1 MLLRTR
7 FQLALLLLPLATS
20 LMFSLYA
27 VDREISGER
36 LAMME
41 RLQASMQAI
50 MPGMAN
56 AALAADDQRLHEQA
70 QMLIDQRDVRAL
82 TLRTANGGALLHLGP
97 SQRPETSTLVESQ
110 AYPSDPDSLV
120 MVMPVIDPWRETQRG
135 EQMSWL
141 VLEASDT
148 RLVLHRYQLLVGYGL
163 ANLVFGLALLL
174 LAFHGSRRMLQP
186 LHELGE
192 ALTCLARGETHRQ
205 LPVAG
210 NDDLSELAENY
221 NRSVEQ
227 LKRAREDMQDQI
239 EQTTQDLHESME
251 TVEIKNIELDMAR
264 RKALEANRIKSEFLA
279 NMSHEIRTPLNG
291 IIGFSNLLGR
301 SDLDNRQRDWL
312 GHMQNASSSLMSLIN
327 DILDFSKIE
336 AGKLELEKVQMD
348 IEPLIEEVL
357 AMHAPEAH
365 RKHLHLLGLVYD
377 DVPQRFEGDPLR
389 IKQVVTNLVA
399 NAVKF
404 TERGEVIVRVMVD
417 DLSGSNTRLKIA
429 VADTGIGMDSAQRNR
444 LFQAFS
450 QGDPS
455 RARQFGG
462 TGLGLMISK
471 RLVEQM
477 GGEIQVDS
485 LPGHGSTFLFSVPV
499 AVSSI
504 EERPREV
511 VFDHQRICLIEP
523 HSATRRALSY
533 LLTRWSLTLVGIEEQ
548 PDLVV
553 VALESRDLK
562 RLDEWGARLKHL
574 PCRVLGLLNAPL
586 PADAENLQQYG
597 IDEVVSKPVTRLQM
611 RHKLANLLHSPHRDP
626 TQAPRSASFTSFEPA
641 TREQDASTAP
651 AAKPTATSDASATP
665 VKTPPAGPRPELT
678 AQPAS
683 QETSAQPRKCV
694 MVVDDNPSNRLLAEE
709 LLTDMGLDTLAA
721 QSGEEALALAQEQ
734 VVDAV
739 LMDIQMPGMNGLE
752 ATKALRHQHREGNR
766 HLPVIAL
773 TAHALAHERREL
785 LAEGMDDYLIK
796 PIDEGLLANL
806 LSRHLGISL
815 NPPPQA
821 ARSSSQ
827 SRSPARS
834 QSRSP
839 ERNQPRSPA
848 RSQATSA
855 LPPGV
860 KDTASQAESSPPAAP
875 LPRSAAKSQLS
886 LEQDADLPVVDMAL
900 GVEMAG
906 GREALA
912 LEMLGLLIE
921 SLPESE
927 ARIRRAWQARD
938 NEAMLDGVH
947 YLNGACRYCGVPR
960 LALLVEALETRIR
973 VSGLSRLE
981 EDVEALF
988 AAIDSLIQ
996 WSHSDEAKA
1005 LLAAPLEPASPD
1017 GEAPETA
1024 ETPTASP
1031 VETSPSSP
1039 PATAPSNA
1047 PAEPS
1052 DTGSSSVSKPQTSGP
1067 QTSGPQTSEPQSKN
1081 QP

>member
-56 AALAADDQRLHEQA
+56 VALAADDQRLHEQA

-210 NDDLSELAENY
+210 NDDLSELADNY

-562 RLDEWGARLKHL
+562 RLDDWGARLKHL

-651 AAKPTATSDASATP
+651 AAKPIDKTDESAKPASTPAANATP

-683 QETSAQPRKCV
+683 QETPAQPRKCV

-827 SRSPARS
+827 TRSPARS

-839 ERNQPRSPA
+839 ERNQARSPA
-848 RSQATSA
+848 RSQATTA

-860 KDTASQAESSPPAAP
+860 KDAASQAESSSSAAP

-973 VSGLSRLE
+973 VSGLSQLE
-981 EDVEALF
+981 EDVDALF

-1005 LLAAPLEPASPD
+1005 LLAAPLEPASPA
-1017 GEAPETA
+1017 GETP

-1031 VETSPSSP
+1031 VETSSSS
-1039 PATAPSNA
+1039 ATAPSNA

-1052 DTGSSSVSKPQTSGP
+1052 DTGSSSVSNRQTSE
-1067 QTSGPQTSEPQSKN
+1067 PQTSEPQPKN

>member
-56 AALAADDQRLHEQA
+56 AALAADDQRLHEQS

-1067 QTSGPQTSEPQSKN
+1067 QTSEPQSKN

>member
-110 AYPSDPDSLV
+110 AYPSDPNSLV

-641 TREQDASTAP
+641 TREQDVSTAQ
-651 AAKPTATSDASATP
+651 AAKPASTPAKTTS
-665 VKTPPAGPRPELT
+665 AGPQPELT
-678 AQPAS
+678 AQPAR
-683 QETSAQPRKCV
+683 QETPAQPRKCV

-827 SRSPARS
+827 SRSP
-834 QSRSP
+834 

-848 RSQATSA
+848 RSQAASA

-860 KDTASQAESSPPAAP
+860 KDAASQAESSPPAAA

-973 VSGLSRLE
+973 VSGLSQLE
-981 EDVEALF
+981 EDVDALF

-1005 LLAAPLEPASPD
+1005 LLAAPLEPASPA
-1017 GEAPETA
+1017 GETP
-1024 ETPTASP
+1024 ETPTAPP
-1031 VETSPSSP
+1031 VEPSSP
-1039 PATAPSNA
+1039 PATAPSDA
-1047 PAEPS
+1047 PTEPS
-1052 DTGSSSVSKPQTSGP
+1052 DTGSSSVSKPQTS
-1067 QTSGPQTSEPQSKN
+1067 EPQSKK

>member
-97 SQRPETSTLVESQ
+97 SQRPETSAMVESQ
-110 AYPSDPDSLV
+110 TYPSDPDSLV

-192 ALTCLARGETHRQ
+192 AMTCLARGETHRQ

-562 RLDEWGARLKHL
+562 RLDEWSARLKHL

-626 TQAPRSASFTSFEPA
+626 TQAPRSDTFTSFEPT
-641 TREQDASTAP
+641 TREQNSSTAQ
-651 AAKPTATSDASATP
+651 AAKPTATPA
-665 VKTPPAGPRPELT
+665 KTPPAGSGPELT

-683 QETSAQPRKCV
+683 QGTSAQPRKCV

-752 ATKALRHQHREGNR
+752 ATKALRHQQREGNR

-821 ARSSSQ
+821 ARTSSQ
-827 SRSPARS
+827 SHSPARSQTRSPARS
-834 QSRSP
+834 P
-839 ERNQPRSPA
+839 
-848 RSQATSA
+848 ATSA

-860 KDTASQAESSPPAAP
+860 KDAASQAESSPPAAP
-875 LPRSAAKSQLS
+875 LPHSAAKHQLS

-938 NEAMLDGVH
+938 NEAMIDGMH

-1005 LLAAPLEPASPD
+1005 LLAAPLEPASPA
-1017 GEAPETA
+1017 GETP
-1024 ETPTASP
+1024 ETPTASS
-1031 VETSPSSP
+1031 VETSPSSSS
-1039 PATAPSNA
+1039 APSNA

-1052 DTGSSSVSKPQTSGP
+1052 ATGSSSVNNPQTSK
-1067 QTSGPQTSEPQSKN
+1067 PQTSEPQPKN
-1081 QP
+1081 QR

>member
-82 TLRTANGGALLHLGP
+82 TLRTANGGTLLHLGP
-97 SQRPETSTLVESQ
+97 SQRPETSALVESQ

-135 EQMSWL
+135 ERMSWL

-186 LHELGE
+186 LYELGE

-210 NDDLSELAENY
+210 NDDLSELAEHY

-641 TREQDASTAP
+641 TREQDAGTAP
-651 AAKPTATSDASATP
+651 AAKPSSTPAKTTSAS
-665 VKTPPAGPRPELT
+665 PRPELT
-678 AQPAS
+678 AQPAR
-683 QETSAQPRKCV
+683 QETPAQPRKCV

-839 ERNQPRSPA
+839 ERSQSRSPA

-860 KDTASQAESSPPAAP
+860 KDIASQAESSSPAAP

-927 ARIRRAWQARD
+927 AGIRRAWQARD

-973 VSGLSRLE
+973 VSGLSQLE
-981 EDVEALF
+981 EDVDALF

-1005 LLAAPLEPASPD
+1005 LLAAPLEPASP
-1017 GEAPETA
+1017 GGETA
-1024 ETPTASP
+1024 ETSETPTAP
-1031 VETSPSSP
+1031 PAETSSPSSP
-1039 PATAPSNA
+1039 APSDA

-1052 DTGSSSVSKPQTSGP
+1052 DTGSSSASK
-1067 QTSGPQTSEPQSKN
+1067 PQTSEPQSKD

>member
-827 SRSPARS
+827 TRSSARS
-834 QSRSP
+834 QA
-839 ERNQPRSPA
+839 RSPA

-973 VSGLSRLE
+973 VSGLSQLE
-981 EDVEALF
+981 EDVDALF

-1052 DTGSSSVSKPQTSGP
+1052 DTGSSSVSN
-1067 QTSGPQTSEPQSKN
+1067 PQTSEPQSKN

>member
-97 SQRPETSTLVESQ
+97 SQRPETSALVESQ
-110 AYPSDPDSLV
+110 TYPSDPDSLV

-192 ALTCLARGETHRQ
+192 AMTCLARGETHRQ

-562 RLDEWGARLKHL
+562 RLDEWSARLKHL

-626 TQAPRSASFTSFEPA
+626 TQAPRSDTFTSFEPT
-641 TREQDASTAP
+641 TREQNSSTAQ
-651 AAKPTATSDASATP
+651 AAKPTATPA
-665 VKTPPAGPRPELT
+665 KTPPAGSGPELT

-683 QETSAQPRKCV
+683 QGTSAQPRKCV

-752 ATKALRHQHREGNR
+752 ATKALRHQQREGNR

-821 ARSSSQ
+821 ARTSSQ
-827 SRSPARS
+827 SHSSARSQTRSPARS
-834 QSRSP
+834 P
-839 ERNQPRSPA
+839 
-848 RSQATSA
+848 ATSA

-860 KDTASQAESSPPAAP
+860 KDAASQAEPSSSVAP
-875 LPRSAAKSQLS
+875 LPHSAAKHQLS

-938 NEAMLDGVH
+938 NEAMIDGVH

-1005 LLAAPLEPASPD
+1005 LLAAPLEPASPA
-1017 GEAPETA
+1017 GETP

-1031 VETSPSSP
+1031 VETSPSSSS
-1039 PATAPSNA
+1039 APSNA

-1052 DTGSSSVSKPQTSGP
+1052 ATGSSSVNNPQTSK
-1067 QTSGPQTSEPQSKN
+1067 PQTSEPQPKN
-1081 QP
+1081 QR

>member
-82 TLRTANGGALLHLGP
+82 TLRTANGGTLLHLGP
-97 SQRPETSTLVESQ
+97 SQRPETSALVESQ

-586 PADAENLQQYG
+586 PAEAENLQQYG

-651 AAKPTATSDASATP
+651 AAKPIATPDASAKP
-665 VKTPPAGPRPELT
+665 VKSPPAGPRPELT

-683 QETSAQPRKCV
+683 QETPAQPRKCV

-827 SRSPARS
+827 TRSPARS

-839 ERNQPRSPA
+839 ERYQARSPA
-848 RSQATSA
+848 RSQATTA

-860 KDTASQAESSPPAAP
+860 KDAASQAESSSPTTP

-973 VSGLSRLE
+973 VSGLSQLE
-981 EDVEALF
+981 EDVDALF

-1005 LLAAPLEPASPD
+1005 LLAAPLEPAGPD
-1017 GEAPETA
+1017 GETA

-1031 VETSPSSP
+1031 AETSLSSSP
-1039 PATAPSNA
+1039 APSDA
-1047 PAEPS
+1047 PAEAS
-1052 DTGSSSVSKPQTSGP
+1052 DTGS
-1067 QTSGPQTSEPQSKN
+1067 PQTSEPQSKN

>member
-1 MLLRTR
+1 
-7 FQLALLLLPLATS
+7 
-20 LMFSLYA
+20 
-27 VDREISGER
+27 
-36 LAMME
+36 
-41 RLQASMQAI
+41 
-50 MPGMAN
+50 
-56 AALAADDQRLHEQA
+56 
-70 QMLIDQRDVRAL
+70 
-82 TLRTANGGALLHLGP
+82 
-97 SQRPETSTLVESQ
+97 
-110 AYPSDPDSLV
+110 
-120 MVMPVIDPWRETQRG
+120 
-135 EQMSWL
+135 
-141 VLEASDT
+141 
-148 RLVLHRYQLLVGYGL
+148 
-163 ANLVFGLALLL
+163 
-174 LAFHGSRRMLQP
+174 
-186 LHELGE
+186 
-192 ALTCLARGETHRQ
+192 
-205 LPVAG
+205 
-210 NDDLSELAENY
+210 
-221 NRSVEQ
+221 
-227 LKRAREDMQDQI
+227 
-239 EQTTQDLHESME
+239 
-251 TVEIKNIELDMAR
+251 
-264 RKALEANRIKSEFLA
+264 
-279 NMSHEIRTPLNG
+279 
-291 IIGFSNLLGR
+291 
-301 SDLDNRQRDWL
+301 
-312 GHMQNASSSLMSLIN
+312 
-327 DILDFSKIE
+327 
-336 AGKLELEKVQMD
+336 
-348 IEPLIEEVL
+348 
-357 AMHAPEAH
+357 
-365 RKHLHLLGLVYD
+365 
-377 DVPQRFEGDPLR
+377 
-389 IKQVVTNLVA
+389 
-399 NAVKF
+399 
-404 TERGEVIVRVMVD
+404 
-417 DLSGSNTRLKIA
+417 
-429 VADTGIGMDSAQRNR
+429 
-444 LFQAFS
+444 
-450 QGDPS
+450 
-455 RARQFGG
+455 
-462 TGLGLMISK
+462 
-471 RLVEQM
+471 
-477 GGEIQVDS
+477 
-485 LPGHGSTFLFSVPV
+485 
-499 AVSSI
+499 
-504 EERPREV
+504 
-511 VFDHQRICLIEP
+511 
-523 HSATRRALSY
+523 
-533 LLTRWSLTLVGIEEQ
+533 
-548 PDLVV
+548 
-553 VALESRDLK
+553 
-562 RLDEWGARLKHL
+562 
-574 PCRVLGLLNAPL
+574 
-586 PADAENLQQYG
+586 
-597 IDEVVSKPVTRLQM
+597 
-611 RHKLANLLHSPHRDP
+611 
-626 TQAPRSASFTSFEPA
+626 
-641 TREQDASTAP
+641 
-651 AAKPTATSDASATP
+651 
-665 VKTPPAGPRPELT
+665 
-678 AQPAS
+678 
-683 QETSAQPRKCV
+683 
-694 MVVDDNPSNRLLAEE
+694 PSNRLLAEE

-973 VSGLSRLE
+973 VSGLSQLE
-981 EDVEALF
+981 EDVDALF

-1067 QTSGPQTSEPQSKN
+1067 QTSEPQSKN

>member
-611 RHKLANLLHSPHRDP
+611 RHKLANLLHSPRRDP

-651 AAKPTATSDASATP
+651 ASTPAKTS
-665 VKTPPAGPRPELT
+665 PAGPQPELP

-683 QETSAQPRKCV
+683 QETPAQPRKCV

-815 NPPPQA
+815 NPPSQA

-860 KDTASQAESSPPAAP
+860 KDTASQAESSSPVAP

-973 VSGLSRLE
+973 VSGLSQLE
-981 EDVEALF
+981 EDVDALF

-1067 QTSGPQTSEPQSKN
+1067 QTSEPQSKN

>member
-20 LMFSLYA
+20 LLFSLYV
-27 VDREISGER
+27 VDRETSRER
-36 LAMME
+36 IAMME

-50 MPGMAN
+50 MPGLAN
-56 AALAADDQRLHEQA
+56 AALDADDQRLHEQA
-70 QMLIDQRDVRAL
+70 QMLIDQRDVRGL
-82 TLRTANGGALLHLGP
+82 SLRTSSGGTLLHLGP
-97 SQRPETSTLVESQ
+97 SQRPDTKTMLESD
-110 AYPSDPDSLV
+110 AYPASQTALV
-120 MVMPVIDPWRETQRG
+120 LVMPVIDPWREARRG

-163 ANLVFGLALLL
+163 ANLVFGLGLLL
-174 LAFHGSRRMLQP
+174 FAYHASRKMLLP
-186 LHELGE
+186 LHDISE
-192 ALTCLARGETHRQ
+192 AMTRLARGETHQ
-205 LPVAG
+205 HLPIHG
-210 NDDLSELAENY
+210 NDDMSELAEHY
-221 NRSVEQ
+221 NLSVDQ

-239 EQTTQDLHESME
+239 EQTTLDLHESME

-312 GHMQNASSSLMSLIN
+312 GHMQNASTSLMSLIN

-365 RKHLHLLGLVYD
+365 RKNLHLLGLVYD
-377 DVPQRFEGDPLR
+377 DVPQRFESDPLR

-417 DLSGSNTRLKIA
+417 DLSGSSTRLKIA
-429 VADTGIGMDSAQRNR
+429 VADTGIGMDGAQRNR

-477 GGEIQVDS
+477 GGEIQVES

-499 AVSSI
+499 AISSI

-533 LLTRWSLTLVGIEEQ
+533 LLTRWSLELVGIDEQ

-553 VALESRDLK
+553 VALESSDLK
-562 RLDEWGARLKHL
+562 RLDEWGQRLKHL

-586 PADAENLQQYG
+586 PANAENLQHYG
-597 IDEVVSKPVTRLQM
+597 IDEIVSKPVTRLQM
-611 RHKLANLLHSPHRDP
+611 RHKLANLLHSPRRD
-626 TQAPRSASFTSFEPA
+626 SSSL
-641 TREQDASTAP
+641 QDASPFIPLGNASSSARLPSSIMQP
-651 AAKPTATSDASATP
+651 AADMTTAGMAPEPTRSTSLSAHSAGTASAS
-665 VKTPPAGPRPELT
+665 VQ
-678 AQPAS
+678 QPAS
-683 QETSAQPRKCV
+683 PLPRKCV

-721 QSGEEALALAQEQ
+721 QSGEEALALAQQ
-734 VVDAV
+734 QPLDAV

-752 ATKALRHQHREGNR
+752 ATHALRHQRREGHG

-796 PIDEGLLANL
+796 PIDEGLLANM
-806 LSRHLGISL
+806 LSRHLGITLS
-815 NPPPQA
+815 PPPTA
-821 ARSSSQ
+821 SHYRGYSSSTY
-827 SRSPARS
+827 RSAPA
-834 QSRSP
+834 P
-839 ERNQPRSPA
+839 TVA
-848 RSQATSA
+848 ATVVA
-855 LPPGV
+855 
-860 KDTASQAESSPPAAP
+860 PAAI
-875 LPRSAAKSQLS
+875 
-886 LEQDADLPVVDMAL
+886 EQDAELPVVDMSL
-900 GVEMAG
+900 GIEMAG

-912 LEMLGLLIE
+912 LEMLGLLIQ
-921 SLPESE
+921 SLPDSE
-927 ARIRRAWQARD
+927 ARIRNAWESRD
-938 NEAMLDGVH
+938 NDAMVEGVH

-973 VSGLSRLE
+973 VSGLSQLE
-981 EDVEALF
+981 SDVDALF
-988 AAIDSLIQ
+988 AAIASLEV
-996 WSHSDEAKA
+996 WA
-1005 LLAAPLEPASPD
+1005 
-1017 GEAPETA
+1017 ETA
-1024 ETPTASP
+1024 EGQTLLATPDNAVVSSAEAAPSGASP
-1031 VETSPSSP
+1031 
-1039 PATAPSNA
+1039 
-1047 PAEPS
+1047 S
-1052 DTGSSSVSKPQTSGP
+1052 D
-1067 QTSGPQTSEPQSKN
+1067 E
-1081 QP
+1081 

>member
-1067 QTSGPQTSEPQSKN
+1067 QTSEPQSKN

>member
-20 LMFSLYA
+20 LLFSLYV
-27 VDREISGER
+27 VDREISRER
-36 LAMME
+36 TAMMQ
-41 RLQASMQAI
+41 RLQASVQAI
-50 MPGMAN
+50 MPGLAN
-56 AALAADDQRLHEQA
+56 AALEADDQRLHELA
-70 QMLIDQRDVRAL
+70 QMLIDQRDVRGL
-82 TLRTANGGALLHLGP
+82 TLRTPEGGTLLHMGP
-97 SQRPETSTLVESQ
+97 SQRPQTSSLLESD
-110 AYPSDPDSLV
+110 AYPQAPDALV
-120 MVMPVIDPWRETQRG
+120 LVTPVIDPWREARRG
-135 EQMSWL
+135 DRISWL
-141 VLEASDT
+141 ILEASDT
-148 RLVLHRYQLLVGYGL
+148 RIVLHRYQLLVGYGL

-174 LAFHGSRRMLQP
+174 FAYHASRRMLQP
-186 LHELGE
+186 FHDLGE
-192 ALTCLARGETHRQ
+192 AMTRLARGETHQR
-205 LPVAG
+205 LPVQG
-210 NDDLSELAENY
+210 NDDMSELAEHY
-221 NRSVEQ
+221 NLSVEQ

-239 EQTTQDLHESME
+239 DQTTRDLHESME

-404 TERGEVIVRVMVD
+404 TEQGEVIVRVMVD
-417 DLSGSNTRLKIA
+417 DLSGSSTRLKIA

-477 GGEIQVDS
+477 GGEIQVES

-504 EERPREV
+504 EERPREI

-523 HSATRRALSY
+523 HPATRRALSY
-533 LLTRWSLTLVGIEEQ
+533 LLSRWSLDLVGIEEQ

-562 RLDEWGARLKHL
+562 RLEEWSQRLKHL
-574 PCRVLGLLNAPL
+574 PCRVLCLLNAPL
-586 PADAENLQQYG
+586 PANIEDLQQYG
-597 IDEVVSKPVTRLQM
+597 IDELLSKPVTRLQM
-611 RHKLANLLHSPHRDP
+611 RHKLANLLHSPRRDTP
-626 TQAPRSASFTSFEPA
+626 RLQELPAFTPLEDGTTAGRLTPDLSAPLPERSPASPRAPEAPPASPMPDGLPQA
-641 TREQDASTAP
+641 
-651 AAKPTATSDASATP
+651 ATP
-665 VKTPPAGPRPELT
+665 AETPNMT
-678 AQPAS
+678 
-683 QETSAQPRKCV
+683 RKCV

-721 QSGEEALALAQEQ
+721 QSGEEALALAQQ
-734 VVDAV
+734 QPVDAV

-752 ATKALRHQHREGNR
+752 ATKALRHQQRMRHE

-796 PIDEGLLANL
+796 PVDEHLLANM
-806 LSRHLGISL
+806 LSRHLGITLSVPKT
-815 NPPPQA
+815 PPH
-821 ARSSSQ
+821 
-827 SRSPARS
+827 
-834 QSRSP
+834 
-839 ERNQPRSPA
+839 
-848 RSQATSA
+848 
-855 LPPGV
+855 
-860 KDTASQAESSPPAAP
+860 DTAPAFSPLSSATDAGSIERGKRPEGTPPMPAAFEG
-875 LPRSAAKSQLS
+875 LS
-886 LEQDADLPVVDMAL
+886 EQDGELPIVDMAL
-900 GVEMAG
+900 GIEMAG
-906 GREALA
+906 GRKALA
-912 LEMLGLLIE
+912 LEMLGLLIK

-927 ARIRRAWQARD
+927 VTIRRAWAVQD
-938 NEAMLDGVH
+938 GEAMLDGVH

-960 LALLVEALETRIR
+960 LALLVEALETRLR
-973 VSGLSRLE
+973 VSGLDQLE
-981 EDVEALF
+981 DDVAALF
-988 AAIDSLIQ
+988 DAIASLAQ
-996 WSHSDEAKA
+996 WAQSEEATS
-1005 LLAAPLEPASPD
+1005 LLAESRPDASD
-1017 GEAPETA
+1017 RER
-1024 ETPTASP
+1024 
-1031 VETSPSSP
+1031 
-1039 PATAPSNA
+1039 
-1047 PAEPS
+1047 
-1052 DTGSSSVSKPQTSGP
+1052 
-1067 QTSGPQTSEPQSKN
+1067 
-1081 QP
+1081 

>member
-97 SQRPETSTLVESQ
+97 SQRPETSAMVESQ
-110 AYPSDPDSLV
+110 TYPSDPDSLV

-192 ALTCLARGETHRQ
+192 AMTCLARGETHRQ

-523 HSATRRALSY
+523 HSAARRALSY

-562 RLDEWGARLKHL
+562 RLDEWSARLKHL

-626 TQAPRSASFTSFEPA
+626 TQAPRSDTFTSFEPT
-641 TREQDASTAP
+641 TREQNSSTAQ
-651 AAKPTATSDASATP
+651 AAKPTATPA
-665 VKTPPAGPRPELT
+665 KTPPAGSGPELT

-683 QETSAQPRKCV
+683 QGTSAQPRKCV

-752 ATKALRHQHREGNR
+752 ATKALRHQQREGNR

-821 ARSSSQ
+821 ARTSSQ
-827 SRSPARS
+827 SHSPARSQTRSPARS
-834 QSRSP
+834 P
-839 ERNQPRSPA
+839 
-848 RSQATSA
+848 ATSA

-860 KDTASQAESSPPAAP
+860 KDAASQAESSPPAAP
-875 LPRSAAKSQLS
+875 LPHSAAKHQLS

-938 NEAMLDGVH
+938 NEAMIDGMH

-1005 LLAAPLEPASPD
+1005 LLAAPLEPASPA
-1017 GEAPETA
+1017 GETP
-1024 ETPTASP
+1024 ETPTASS
-1031 VETSPSSP
+1031 VETSPSSSS
-1039 PATAPSNA
+1039 APSNA

-1052 DTGSSSVSKPQTSGP
+1052 ATGSSSVNNPQTSK
-1067 QTSGPQTSEPQSKN
+1067 PQTSEPQPKN
-1081 QP
+1081 QR

>member
-210 NDDLSELAENY
+210 NDDLSELADNY

-641 TREQDASTAP
+641 TREQDASTTP
-651 AAKPTATSDASATP
+651 A
-665 VKTPPAGPRPELT
+665 KTPPAGPRPELT

-683 QETSAQPRKCV
+683 QETPAQPRKCV

-839 ERNQPRSPA
+839 ERNQARSPA
-848 RSQATSA
+848 RSQATTA

-860 KDTASQAESSPPAAP
+860 KDAASQAESSSPAAP

-973 VSGLSRLE
+973 VSGLSQLE
-981 EDVEALF
+981 EDVDALF

-1017 GEAPETA
+1017 GEMA
-1024 ETPTASP
+1024 ETPTAPS
-1031 VETSPSSP
+1031 VETSSSS
-1039 PATAPSNA
+1039 ATAPSDA
-1047 PAEPS
+1047 PAEAS
-1052 DTGSSSVSKPQTSGP
+1052 DRGSPQTSK
-1067 QTSGPQTSEPQSKN
+1067 PQTSEPQSKD

>member
-110 AYPSDPDSLV
+110 AYPSDPNSLV

-135 EQMSWL
+135 ERMSWL

-210 NDDLSELAENY
+210 NDDLTELAENY

-626 TQAPRSASFTSFEPA
+626 TQAPRSASFSSFEPA

-651 AAKPTATSDASATP
+651 AAKPTATPDASTKPASTP
-665 VKTPPAGPRPELT
+665 VKTPASPRPEPT
-678 AQPAS
+678 AQSAS
-683 QETSAQPRKCV
+683 QETSAPPRKCV

-734 VVDAV
+734 TVDAV

-860 KDTASQAESSPPAAP
+860 KDAASQAESSSPAAP

-973 VSGLSRLE
+973 VSGLSQLE
-981 EDVEALF
+981 EDVDALF

-1005 LLAAPLEPASPD
+1005 LLAAPLEPASPA
-1017 GEAPETA
+1017 GETP
-1024 ETPTASP
+1024 ETPTASS
-1031 VETSPSSP
+1031 VETSSSS
-1039 PATAPSNA
+1039 ATAPSDA

-1052 DTGSSSVSKPQTSGP
+1052 DTGSPQTSK
-1067 QTSGPQTSEPQSKN
+1067 PQTSEPQSKD

>member
-611 RHKLANLLHSPHRDP
+611 RHKLANLLHLPHRGP

-651 AAKPTATSDASATP
+651 AAKPIATPDASAKP
-665 VKTPPAGPRPELT
+665 VKSPPAGPRPELT

-683 QETSAQPRKCV
+683 QETPAQPRKCV

-927 ARIRRAWQARD
+927 ARIRRAWQSRD

-973 VSGLSRLE
+973 VSGLSQLE
-981 EDVEALF
+981 EDVDALF

-1067 QTSGPQTSEPQSKN
+1067 QTSEPQSKN

>member
-110 AYPSDPDSLV
+110 AYPSDPGSLV

-186 LHELGE
+186 LHELSE
-192 ALTCLARGETHRQ
+192 AMTCLARGETHRQ

-377 DVPQRFEGDPLR
+377 DVPQRFEGDPMR

-417 DLSGSNTRLKIA
+417 DLNGSNTRLKIA

-471 RLVEQM
+471 RLIEQM

-626 TQAPRSASFTSFEPA
+626 TQAPRSDTFTSFEPT
-641 TREQDASTAP
+641 TREQNSSTAP
-651 AAKPTATSDASATP
+651 AAKPTDKTDASATS

-752 ATKALRHQHREGNR
+752 ATKALRHQQREGNR

-821 ARSSSQ
+821 ARTSSQ
-827 SRSPARS
+827 SHSPARSQTRSPARS
-834 QSRSP
+834 P
-839 ERNQPRSPA
+839 
-848 RSQATSA
+848 ATSA

-860 KDTASQAESSPPAAP
+860 KDAASQTGFSPPAAP
-875 LPRSAAKSQLS
+875 LPHSAAKNRLS

-912 LEMLGLLIE
+912 LEMLRLLIE

-938 NEAMLDGVH
+938 NEAMIDGVH

-981 EDVEALF
+981 EDVDALF

-1005 LLAAPLEPASPD
+1005 LLAAPLEPASPA
-1017 GEAPETA
+1017 GETP
-1024 ETPTASP
+1024 ETPTAPS

-1039 PATAPSNA
+1039 PAPALSDA

-1052 DTGSSSVSKPQTSGP
+1052 ATGSSSVSNPQTSE
-1067 QTSGPQTSEPQSKN
+1067 PQTSEPQSKN

>member
-186 LHELGE
+186 LHELSE
-192 ALTCLARGETHRQ
+192 AMTCLARGETHRQ

-377 DVPQRFEGDPLR
+377 DVPQRFEGDPMR

-417 DLSGSNTRLKIA
+417 DLNGSNTRLKIA

-471 RLVEQM
+471 RLIEQM

-626 TQAPRSASFTSFEPA
+626 TQAPRSDTFTSFEPT
-641 TREQDASTAP
+641 TREQNSSTAP
-651 AAKPTATSDASATP
+651 AAKPTDKTDASTKPASTPAASATS

-752 ATKALRHQHREGNR
+752 ATKALRHQQREGNR

-821 ARSSSQ
+821 ARTSSQ
-827 SRSPARS
+827 SHSPARSQTRSPARS
-834 QSRSP
+834 P
-839 ERNQPRSPA
+839 
-848 RSQATSA
+848 ATSA

-860 KDTASQAESSPPAAP
+860 KDAASQTEFSPPAAP
-875 LPRSAAKSQLS
+875 LPHSAAKNRLS

-900 GVEMAG
+900 GAEMAG

-938 NEAMLDGVH
+938 NEAMIDGVH

-981 EDVEALF
+981 EDVDALF
-988 AAIDSLIQ
+988 AAIASLIQ

-1005 LLAAPLEPASPD
+1005 LLDAPLEPASPA
-1017 GEAPETA
+1017 GETP

-1031 VETSPSSP
+1031 VESTSS
-1039 PATAPSNA
+1039 PATALSDA

-1052 DTGSSSVSKPQTSGP
+1052 ATGSSSVGNPQTSE
-1067 QTSGPQTSEPQSKN
+1067 PQTSEPQSKN